1 MPPGQPPDDP
11 AIEVVGAVVGAVVE
25 PLAVPLTDLVT
36 LPRQEITA
44 DFHCV
49 AGWSATDLHWAGV
62 AFETFYRTVL
72 EPRARP
78 GATVT
83 HSVFGGLDRYRAA
96 VLLEDAL
103 AGDVLVADHLDGRPL
118 VRYTLGSS

>member
-1 MPPGQPPDDP
+1 
-11 AIEVVGAVVGAVVE
+11 
-25 PLAVPLTDLVT
+25 
-36 LPRQEITA
+36 
-44 DFHCV
+44 
-49 AGWSATDLHWAGV
+49 
-62 AFETFYRTVL
+62 VL

-83 HSVFGGLDRYRAA
+83 HIVSGGLDRYRAA